1 MKIINLPR
9 LVTKRRRLFFS
20 LMLYILIPDIVFNI
34 IWTAFQPDHG
44 DKLLKSIQ
52 QQIQVESQQMEGM
65 AGEINKLKQNYQ
77 ILNKQLSQELNFREG
92 LKFVLAAEGGISND
106 SADTG
111 GLTNLGITHSEYA
124 QYRLSHGL
132 SPRSVTQI
140 SLLEA
145 RDIYKHIY
153 WLGSGC
159 GFTPRRVAISCFDW
173 QVNSNR
179 GMSTLQ
185 QTLGVSVDGIAGK
198 QTFNELNYWLNNGK
212 EDKLLH
218 NYFDIREADY
228 RRWGVGSQSV
238 FLNGWLRR
246 AESLKSYLKIQ

>member
-9 LVTKRRRLFFS
+9 LDTKRRRLFFS
-20 LMLYILIPDIVFNI
+20 LMLCMLIPDIIFRI
-34 IWTAFQPDHG
+34 IWIAFEPDHG

-77 ILNKQLSQELNFREG
+77 NLNKQLSQELTFREG
-92 LKFVLAAEGGISND
+92 LKFVLAAEGGVSND
-106 SADTG
+106 PQDRG

-124 QYRLSHGL
+124 QYRASKGL
-132 SPRSVTQI
+132 ASRSVGDI

-145 RDIYKHIY
+145 RDIYKHKY
-153 WLGSGC
+153 WFNSGC
-159 GFTPRRVAISCFDW
+159 AFTPRRIAISCFDW

-179 GMSTLQ
+179 GFSTLQ
-185 QTLGVSVDGIAGK
+185 QTLGVNADGIPGHES
-198 QTFNELNYWLNNGK
+198 FNELNYWLSKNK
-212 EDKLLH
+212 ENQLLH

-238 FLNGWLRR
+238 FLVGWLRR
-246 AESLKSYLKIQ
+246 AESLKSYLKVP